1 MYKKRLFFFLSFFI
15 ISQSADAQELNLN
28 EKAVLSSYNKNS
40 DNVNQIKKL
49 YLYSKKK
56 NYKQGT
62 LAGLLELQKHY
73 LVSGNTTLSLKFSY
87 EAEKLAKEI
96 QNNESLSSIYLYRGQ
111 ASARLDLYKEAKENL
126 HKSVAYSQKITD
138 NVEKQLQLSTIYA
151 NFAGMY
157 EGNEHDSISHYLQKS
172 LEAVQSAPTER
183 LTDLQKDNYYKLL
196 MTAYSNMG
204 MLYTYIVQPADL
216 DKAEPY
222 FQKVLEFSK
231 TAPKYFEA
239 NDLETYKAV
248 GVFYSRKKDFK
259 KSIEFLEKAVQ
270 IEKHKNNPRMRLLL
284 YKEIKDSYESL
295 SNLPKQNEYLE
306 LYSSLND
313 SINRADKKSIIE
325 ESRDTIKKSAETT
338 KLNQSRDL
346 KSIILIA
353 SALVLI
359 LVLVIWIAFYRRNQK
374 IKKSYSTLIEK
385 LEKEKD
391 NQKSNFNI
399 INDIIED
406 IEETVT
412 TIDINPTE
420 YQDNNNVNPK
430 VAISNDT
437 ERKILKKLNAFEDS
451 NKFLK
456 KEISL
461 SSMSHQI
468 NTNPR
473 YLSDI
478 IRTHRNQNFN
488 SYINSLRINYI
499 VQKLYNEPKYREYK
513 ISYLAEECGYTSSQ
527 VFVIAFK
534 KETGF
539 TPSYFLDNLKN
550 DQLNI
555 ANV

>member
-1 MYKKRLFFFLSFFI
+1 MSFLI
-15 ISQSADAQELNLN
+15 ISQSIDAQELNLN

-40 DNVNQIKKL
+40 DNVNEIKKL

-126 HKSVAYSQKITD
+126 HKSVSYSHKITD

-151 NFAGMY
+151 NSAGMY
-157 EGNEHDSISHYLQKS
+157 EGDENANDSISHYLQKS
-172 LEAVQSAPTER
+172 LEAVKNTPTKR
-183 LTDLQKDNYYKLL
+183 LTEIQKDNYYQLL
-196 MTAYSNMG
+196 MTSYMNMG
-204 MLYTYIVQPADL
+204 MLYTYIVQPANL

-239 NDLETYKAV
+239 SDFDAYKTV

-259 KSIEFLEKAVQ
+259 KSIEFLEKALQ
-270 IEKHKNNPRMRLLL
+270 IEKHKNNPRMRLLI

-325 ESRDTIKKSAETT
+325 ESRDTIKKSAEIT

-359 LVLVIWIAFYRRNQK
+359 LALVIWIAFYRRNLK

-391 NQKSNFNI
+391 NQKPNFNI
-399 INDIIED
+399 SNDINED
-406 IEETVT
+406 IEEIVT
-412 TIDINPTE
+412 AVDINPTE
-420 YQDNNNVNPK
+420 YKDNNNINPK